1 MRALIKLLRPAQWVK
16 NAFVLMPAF
25 FARVESVDVLAPL
38 LLGFLSFSWVASGIY
53 IFNDLADVDADRLHP
68 IKSARPLA
76 AGTVATTTAT
86 ALSMELLAVG
96 LALGFWAGGPLFLL
110 TIGLYLAI
118 NVGYSFWLKKFA
130 LVDITL
136 ISLGFVL
143 RVHGGG
149 LLAHVPISPWM
160 YLMTFLL
167 AMLLALGKRR
177 DDLMLHDETG
187 HVVRKSVHGYS
198 HEFIHILSV
207 MLCAIISVAYI
218 LYTLSPDVVAR
229 VGSPWVFLTSVFVLL
244 GLMRYLQRLLVM
256 QDTGNPTEILLRDR
270 PMQLIIAL
278 WLATFGILLYA

>member
-1 MRALIKLLRPAQWVK
+1 MHELIKLMRPAQWVK

-25 FARVESVDVLAPL
+25 FARADRADVIVPL

-53 IFNDLADVDADRLHP
+53 IINDLADVDADRLHP
-68 IKSARPLA
+68 VKYSRPLA
-76 AGTVATTTAT
+76 AGTVSVRSAT
-86 ALSMELLAVG
+86 ALSMALLVVG
-96 LALGFWAGGPLFLL
+96 MALAFLAGGLPFLL
-110 TIGLYLAI
+110 TIGLYLTI
-118 NVGYSFWLKKFA
+118 NAGYSFWLKKFA

-136 ISLGFVL
+136 ISMGFVL

-149 LLAHVPISPWM
+149 LLADVPISPWM

-177 DDLMLHDETG
+177 DDLMLRDETG
-187 HVVRKSVHGYS
+187 HVARKSVHGYS
-198 HEFIHILSV
+198 YEFIHILSV

-270 PMQLIIAL
+270 PMQLVIAL
-278 WLATFGILLYA
+278 WLAAFGVLLYA